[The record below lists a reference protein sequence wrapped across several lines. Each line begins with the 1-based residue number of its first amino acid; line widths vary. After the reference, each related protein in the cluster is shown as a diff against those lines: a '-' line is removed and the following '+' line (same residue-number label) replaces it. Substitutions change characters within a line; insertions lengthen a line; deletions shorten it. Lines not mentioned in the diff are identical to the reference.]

1 MAAVIEQCDVGA
13 AEVLA
18 AIHADAFPR
27 GWKGEEFAALMANP
41 AAFALVDSD
50 GLGFVLASAVAGES
64 EILTLAVRPGARRR
78 GLGLAL
84 VTAAARHAHARGA
97 GSMHLEV
104 AEDNQAARALYAKLG
119 FAETGR
125 RPGYYAAGAI
135 HAIVMART
143 LPM

>member
-1 MAAVIEQCDVGA
+1 MIEQCGVGA

-18 AIHADAFPR
+18 AIHAAAFPR
-27 GWKGEEFAALMANP
+27 GWKVEEFASLMANP

-50 GLGFVLASAVAGES
+50 GQGFVLAWVAGDES
-64 EILTLAVRPGARRR
+64 EILTLAVRSGARRR
-78 GLGLAL
+78 GLGRAL
-84 VTAAARHAHARGA
+84 VTAAVELAQARGA

-119 FAETGR
+119 FTETGKR
-125 RPGYYAAGAI
+125 AGYYAGGA
-135 HAIVMART
+135 ANAVVMARA